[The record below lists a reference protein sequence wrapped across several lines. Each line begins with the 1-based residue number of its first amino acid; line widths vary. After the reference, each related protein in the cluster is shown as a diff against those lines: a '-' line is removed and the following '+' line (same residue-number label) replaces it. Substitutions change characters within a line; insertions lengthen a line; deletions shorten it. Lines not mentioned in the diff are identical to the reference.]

1 MNEEL
6 VTFTITEK
14 EDKWAQIFT
23 DPITPSTKLI
33 TPTLTAPNEIQS
45 QEKLI
50 VTLSLESQKTLGQP
64 NLELRLMNENSLENE
79 LVKYLTSHDIMM
91 RRIKKLYFKC
101 TLPNQTLKNL
111 LDNLSKRY
119 QYRKSLK
126 YLRGTELVS
135 DVVKVYLAKPQNFSM
150 IAY

>member
-1 MNEEL
+1 
-6 VTFTITEK
+6 
-14 EDKWAQIFT
+14 
-23 DPITPSTKLI
+23 
-33 TPTLTAPNEIQS
+33 
-45 QEKLI
+45 
-50 VTLSLESQKTLGQP
+50 
-64 NLELRLMNENSLENE
+64 MNENSLENE

-126 YLRGTELVS
+126 YLRVTELVS